1 MLSPTNQRLPWRSLV
16 ALLVAATC
24 AAGCLASP
32 PPMRPRIGSAS
43 PGTVAAEPPARSCAG
58 NVCFPYTDQVAD
70 AKR

>member
-1 MLSPTNQRLPWRSLV
+1 MPSQTNQRLPWRSLV

-32 PPMRPRIGSAS
+32 PPMRPQSGSAG
-43 PGTVAAEPPARSCAG
+43 PVTVGAEPPARSCAG
-58 NVCFPYTDQVAD
+58 DMCFPYTDQIAG